1 MKRRGVDES
10 SLLQSDQDDIKVEED
25 AEASDDALC
34 SILDEFLPP
43 RGRTFEYPDTPTTSD
58 SGDSSS
64 QLDQHTQWPQERR
77 GVSEPSVAVL
87 EESQGVLEL
96 GGDVLSAK
104 EDTKADWGIRIEY
117 PGVHFHG
124 GYSNPTGSLAL
135 AFQTLRS
142 PGLSSEPVTDEDSET
157 MSLPEDAKDE
167 VSDSD
172 DFPSRESFY
181 EELDEVVKE
190 SGGI

>member
-1 MKRRGVDES
+1 MKRRRVNES
-10 SLLQSDQDDIKVEED
+10 SLLQSDQDDIKDEED

-34 SILDEFLPP
+34 SMLDEFLPP

-58 SGDSSS
+58 SGDSSP
-64 QLDQHTQWPQERR
+64 QLDQHTQPPQEGW
-77 GVSEPSVAVL
+77 GVSEPSVAIL
-87 EESQGVLEL
+87 EENQGALEL
-96 GGDVLSAK
+96 GRDILSVR
-104 EDTKADWGIRIEY
+104 EETKADWGIRIEY

-142 PGLSSEPVTDEDSET
+142 PGLSSAPVTDEDTET
-157 MSLPEDAKDE
+157 MSLPEDAEDE
-167 VSDSD
+167 VSGPD
-172 DFPSRESFY
+172 DFPPRESFY